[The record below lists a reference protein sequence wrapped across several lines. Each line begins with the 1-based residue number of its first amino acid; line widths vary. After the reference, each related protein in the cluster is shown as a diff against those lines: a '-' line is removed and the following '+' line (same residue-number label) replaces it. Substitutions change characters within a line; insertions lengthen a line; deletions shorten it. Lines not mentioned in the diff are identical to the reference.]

1 MTEILVTG
9 SRGLIGCALVA
20 ALTAAG
26 RQVSTLDRD
35 AGDIT
40 DESTWS
46 NAPRAD
52 VVIHLA
58 ARSYVPQSW
67 AEPAAFVDTNV
78 VGTMRALDYSLRHG
92 ARVVLASSYLYGTP
106 KRLPIHESDPLDPT
120 NPYALSKRLA
130 EACCRFHAERH
141 GLPVVIL
148 RPFNVYGPRQPA
160 DFLIPSIIGQ
170 AIGGVEIRVKDLEPR
185 RDYVHVDDVAAAFAA
200 AVLAPAEGL
209 AVYNIGGGASRSV
222 GDVIEAVQSALGT
235 TLPVHSDGERRPG
248 EIPETLA
255 DISAAAS
262 GLGWK
267 PAVSFEAGIADLCR
281 RATSSTVA

>member
-9 SRGLIGCALVA
+9 SRGLIGRALVS

-26 RQVSTLDRD
+26 QRVLTLNRD

-40 DESTWS
+40 DASTWS

-58 ARSYVPQSW
+58 GRSFVPESW
-67 AEPAAFVDTNV
+67 VDPAAFVDTNV
-78 VGTMRALDYSLRHG
+78 VGTMRALEHSRRHG
-92 ARVVLASSYLYGTP
+92 ARVVFASSYLYGTP
-106 KRLPIHESDPLDPT
+106 TRLPIRESDLLDPT

-130 EACCRFHAERH
+130 EACCGFHADRH

-148 RPFNVYGPRQPA
+148 RPFNVYGPGQAA

-170 AIGGVEIRVKDLEPR
+170 AKGGVAIRVKDLEPR

-200 AVLAPAEGL
+200 AALAPADGM
-209 AVYNIGGGASRSV
+209 AVYNIGSGASRSV
-222 GDVIEAVQSALGT
+222 GEVIEAVQVALGT
-235 TLPVHSDGERRPG
+235 TLPVHSEDVRRPG
-248 EIPETLA
+248 EIRETVA

-267 PAVSFEAGIADLCR
+267 PSVSFEAGIADLCR
-281 RATSSTVA
+281 RAASSTVA